1 MLFQNICVKVT
12 INITMGLKV
21 GTLVICF
28 SKNLQLWA
36 FGSPSSHTKQKGGA
50 VSMKY
55 CAKNLQFYR
64 KLFQQVLRFFEN

>member
-1 MLFQNICVKVT
+1 MLKCVT
-12 INITMGLKV
+12 INITMRQKV
-21 GTLVICF
+21 GTFVICF

-36 FGSPSSHTKQKGGA
+36 FGSPSSHTKPERMG
-50 VSMKY
+50 MKY

>member
-1 MLFQNICVKVT
+1 
-12 INITMGLKV
+12 MGQKV
-21 GTLVICF
+21 GTLVILF
-28 SKNLQLWA
+28 LNEPPALGFWFPFLTYKNR
-36 FGSPSSHTKQKGGA
+36 KEGA